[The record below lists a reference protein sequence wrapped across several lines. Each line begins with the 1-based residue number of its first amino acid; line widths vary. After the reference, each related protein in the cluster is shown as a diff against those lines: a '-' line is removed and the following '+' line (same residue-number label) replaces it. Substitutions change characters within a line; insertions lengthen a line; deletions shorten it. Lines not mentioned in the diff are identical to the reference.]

1 MSDDC
6 EGCEDRI
13 DSMQYEIT
21 TLEEDL
27 GGARDRIEALEDELT
42 AAQKDAERLEW
53 IERKLFVSAW
63 NGVLDPGSNRDWR
76 IHSGYRHVTA
86 RMQGGTFRNAID
98 AAIDAEKSNPPA

>member
-42 AAQKDAERLEW
+42 AALKDAER
-53 IERKLFVSAW
+53 
-63 NGVLDPGSNRDWR
+63 
-76 IHSGYRHVTA
+76 YRHMRKSA
-86 RMQGGTFRNAID
+86 EFQNRNGPGLYWYLPQWKRDLSEGDRLDAAID
-98 AAIDAEKSNPPA
+98 AAIAAEKSTKGE